1 MNYTSWV
8 RIVCISD
15 THTLQRQVTVP
26 DGDVLI
32 HAGDICNHGTRGEV
46 KQFIS
51 WLGELPHRHK
61 VFIAGNHDWPF
72 DKHGRHAHHWVKH
85 GTYLQDTAITIEG
98 LKFYGSPWQPEF
110 CNWAFN
116 LPRGKRLEFVWSSI
130 PDDTDVLI
138 THTPPRGIL
147 DSEERFGCEA
157 LAERLKDLNLKLHV
171 FGHVHA
177 SHGLEVRG
185 ATTFVNASICDP
197 DYEPV
202 QPPIIVDL

>member
-15 THTLQRQVTVP
+15 THTLHRQVTVP

-46 KQFIS
+46 KQFVS

-61 VFIAGNHDWPF
+61 IFIAGNHDWPF
-72 DKHGRHAHHWVKH
+72 DKHGRHAHHWIKH
-85 GTYLQDTAITIEG
+85 GTYLQDTAIMIEG

-138 THTPPRGIL
+138 THTPPL
-147 DSEERFGCEA
+147 F
-157 LAERLKDLNLKLHV
+157 V
-171 FGHVHA
+171 FM
-177 SHGLEVRG
+177 SHLVTIIMRQPARHTQSQRDREGTSHETIPTKIVP
-185 ATTFVNASICDP
+185 TSSIW
-197 DYEPV
+197 V
-202 QPPIIVDL
+202 